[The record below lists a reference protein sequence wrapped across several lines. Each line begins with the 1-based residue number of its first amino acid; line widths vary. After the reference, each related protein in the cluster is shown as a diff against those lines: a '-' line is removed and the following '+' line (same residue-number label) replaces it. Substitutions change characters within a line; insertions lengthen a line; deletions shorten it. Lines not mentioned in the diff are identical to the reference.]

1 MDSRAGRLCR
11 RVDRVRAVSSFTV
24 EAIRTEKVGRLF
36 KARRGT
42 KEVRALADIDLII
55 PTGEIFGLLGPN
67 GAGKTTLIKIFST
80 LLLPT
85 EGKAYVLDY
94 DVETQYRELRWHIS
108 MVSGGETSGYGLLT
122 VREQLWMFSQFYG
135 IPSQLAHRRIDALL
149 EVVGLTEWADTRIYN
164 LSTGMRQ
171 KMNLV
176 RSLLSDPEVL
186 FLDEPTLGLDVEV
199 ARDVR
204 RYLVDWMKEGGRT
217 ILLTTH
223 YMAEADQL
231 CDQIAIIHL
240 GRILTVGTP
249 TELKRRA
256 GFRERYRI
264 EIDGVADPR
273 PLRSF
278 GPVETVS
285 IDGGAR
291 LIVTLDADGGSGELI
306 RVVGDL
312 AGVRSF
318 TREEPTLEDAFIALT
333 GRGLEDL
340 PTVE

>member
-1 MDSRAGRLCR
+1 M
-11 RVDRVRAVSSFTV
+11 
-24 EAIRTEKVGRLF
+24 EAIRTEGVGRLF

-42 KEVRALADIDLII
+42 KEVRALSDVDLVV
-55 PTGEIFGLLGPN
+55 PTGEFFGLLGPN

-85 EGKAYVLDY
+85 EGKAHVLGY
-94 DVETQYRELRWHIS
+94 DVETQFRELRWHIS

-135 IPSQLAHRRIDALL
+135 IPNKAARGRIDELL

-176 RSLLSDPEVL
+176 RSLLPDPEVL

-204 RYLVDWMKEGGRT
+204 GYLVDWMKQGGRT

-231 CDQIAIIHL
+231 CDRIAIIHL
-240 GRILTVGTP
+240 GKVLTVASP
-249 TELKRRA
+249 EELKRQA

-264 EIDGVADPR
+264 DVDGTADPG

-278 GPVETVS
+278 GQVERVT

-291 LIVTLDADGGSGELI
+291 LTVTLDHAEGSGELI
-306 RVVGDL
+306 RLVGDL

-333 GRGLEDL
+333 GRGLDGTASE
-340 PTVE
+340 

>member
-1 MDSRAGRLCR
+1 
-11 RVDRVRAVSSFTV
+11 V
-24 EAIRTEKVGRLF
+24 EAIRTEKVGRVF
-36 KARRGT
+36 KARRGS
-42 KEVRALADIDLII
+42 KEVRALADIDLVI
-55 PTGEIFGLLGPN
+55 PTGEFFGLLGPN

-85 EGKAYVLDY
+85 EGRAFVLGY
-94 DVETQYRELRWHIS
+94 DVDSQFQELRWHIS

-135 IPSQLAHRRIDALL
+135 IPGKAARVRIDELL

-204 RYLVDWMKEGGRT
+204 GYLVDWMKEGGRT

-231 CDQIAIIHL
+231 CDRIAIIHL
-240 GRILTVGTP
+240 GRVLTVGTP
-249 TELKRRA
+249 GELKRQA

-264 EIDGVADPR
+264 DV
-273 PLRSF
+273 
-278 GPVETVS
+278 
-285 IDGGAR
+285 DGGADPGPLHAFGQVETAALDGGSR
-291 LIVTLDADGGSGELI
+291 FTVTLDHDQGSGELI
-306 RVVGDL
+306 QVVGDL

-333 GRGLEDL
+333 GRRLEDR
-340 PTVE
+340 PSEE

>member
-1 MDSRAGRLCR
+1 M
-11 RVDRVRAVSSFTV
+11 
-24 EAIRTEKVGRLF
+24 EAIRTEGVGRVF

-42 KEVRALADIDLII
+42 KEVRALADIDLVV
-55 PTGEIFGLLGPN
+55 PVGEFFGLLGPN

-85 EGKAYVLDY
+85 EGKAHVLGY
-94 DVETQYRELRWHIS
+94 DVDTQFRELRWHIS

-135 IPSQLAHRRIDALL
+135 IPNKTARGRIDELL
-149 EVVGLTEWADTRIYN
+149 EVVGLSEWADTRIYN

-176 RSLLSDPEVL
+176 RSLLPDPEVL

-204 RYLVDWMKEGGRT
+204 GYLVDWMKEGGRT

-231 CDQIAIIHL
+231 CDRIAIIHL
-240 GRILTVGTP
+240 GRILTVGSP
-249 TELKRRA
+249 GELKRQA

-264 EIDGVADPR
+264 DVDGGADPG
-273 PLRSF
+273 PLRTF
-278 GPVETVS
+278 GTVETAS
-285 IDGGAR
+285 HDGGAR
-291 LIVTLDADGGSGELI
+291 FTVTLDLDEGSGDLI
-306 RVVGDL
+306 RVVGNL

-333 GRGLEDL
+333 GRGLEE
-340 PTVE
+340 TASAE

>member
-1 MDSRAGRLCR
+1 
-11 RVDRVRAVSSFTV
+11 
-24 EAIRTEKVGRLF
+24 
-36 KARRGT
+36 
-42 KEVRALADIDLII
+42 
-55 PTGEIFGLLGPN
+55 
-67 GAGKTTLIKIFST
+67 
-80 LLLPT
+80 
-85 EGKAYVLDY
+85 
-94 DVETQYRELRWHIS
+94 
-108 MVSGGETSGYGLLT
+108 
-122 VREQLWMFSQFYG
+122 MFSQFHG
-135 IPSQLAHRRIDALL
+135 LQSKEARGRIDDLL
-149 EVVGLTEWADTRIYN
+149 QVVGLSEAADTRIYN

-204 RYLVDWMKEGGRT
+204 SYLVEWMRAGDRT

-231 CDQIAIIHL
+231 CDRLAIIHL

-249 TELKRRA
+249 EDLKRRA

-264 EIDGVADPR
+264 EVEGNSDPA

-278 GPVETVS
+278 GSVES
-285 IDGGAR
+285 AQLDGR
-291 LIVTLDADGGSGELI
+291 HVHIVTLEQDEGGGELI
-306 RVVGDL
+306 RLVGSL
-312 AGVRSF
+312 PGVKAF
-318 TREEPTLEDAFIALT
+318 TREDPTLEDAFIALT

-340 PTVE
+340 PSEQEG

>member
-1 MDSRAGRLCR
+1 M
-11 RVDRVRAVSSFTV
+11 
-24 EAIRTEKVGRLF
+24 EAIRTEGVGRLF

-42 KEVRALADIDLII
+42 KEVRALSDIDLVV
-55 PTGEIFGLLGPN
+55 PTGEFIGLLGPN
-67 GAGKTTLIKIFST
+67 GAGKTTLIKIFCT

-85 EGKAYVLDY
+85 EGKAHVLGY
-94 DVETQYRELRWHIS
+94 DVETQFRELRWHIS

-122 VREQLWMFSQFYG
+122 VREQLWMFSQFHG
-135 IPSQLAHRRIDALL
+135 IPTKTAHLRINELL

-176 RSLLSDPEVL
+176 RSLVPDPKVL

-204 RYLVDWMKEGGRT
+204 GYLVDWMKEGDRT

-231 CDQIAIIHL
+231 CDRIAIIHL
-240 GRILTVGTP
+240 GKVLTLGSP
-249 TELKRRA
+249 EELKRQA

-264 EIDGVADPR
+264 DVDGTADPG

-278 GPVETVS
+278 GSVESVS

-291 LIVTLDADGGSGELI
+291 LTVTLDHAGGSGELI

-318 TREEPTLEDAFIALT
+318 TREEPTLEDAFITLT
-333 GRGLEDL
+333 GRGLDDPSPQE
-340 PTVE
+340 

>member
-1 MDSRAGRLCR
+1 
-11 RVDRVRAVSSFTV
+11 V
-24 EAIRTEKVGRLF
+24 EAIRTEKVGRVF
-36 KARRGT
+36 KARRGS
-42 KEVRALADIDLII
+42 KEVRALADIDLVV
-55 PTGEIFGLLGPN
+55 PTGEFFGLLGPN

-85 EGKAYVLDY
+85 EGKAFVLGY
-94 DVETQYRELRWHIS
+94 DVDSQFQELRWHIS

-135 IPSQLAHRRIDALL
+135 IPGQTARGRIDELL

-204 RYLVDWMKEGGRT
+204 GYLVDWMKEGGRT

-231 CDQIAIIHL
+231 CDRIAIIHL
-240 GRILTVGTP
+240 GRVLTVGTP
-249 TELKRRA
+249 NELKRQA
-256 GFRERYRI
+256 GFRERYQ
-264 EIDGVADPR
+264 IDV
-273 PLRSF
+273 
-278 GPVETVS
+278 
-285 IDGGAR
+285 DGGADPGPLQALGQVEAATHDGGSR
-291 LIVTLDADGGSGELI
+291 FTVTLDHDQGSGELI
-306 RVVGDL
+306 QVVGDL

-333 GRGLEDL
+333 GRGLEDR
-340 PTVE
+340 PSEE

>member
-1 MDSRAGRLCR
+1 M
-11 RVDRVRAVSSFTV
+11 
-24 EAIRTEKVGRLF
+24 EAIRTEKVGRVF
-36 KARRGT
+36 KARRGS
-42 KEVRALADIDLII
+42 KEVRALADIDLVV
-55 PTGEIFGLLGPN
+55 PVGEFFGLLGPN

-80 LLLPT
+80 LLLPS
-85 EGKAYVLDY
+85 EGKAYVLGY
-94 DVETQYRELRWHIS
+94 DVDTQFRELRWHIS

-122 VREQLWMFSQFYG
+122 VREQLWMFSQFAG
-135 IPSQLAHRRIDALL
+135 IPTKTARRRIDELL

-204 RYLVDWMKEGGRT
+204 SYLVDWMKQGERT

-231 CDQIAIIHL
+231 CDRIAIIHL
-240 GRILTVGTP
+240 GRILTTGSP
-249 TELKRRA
+249 AELKRQA
-256 GFRERYRI
+256 GFLERYRI
-264 EIDGVADPR
+264 EVDDGADPG

-278 GPVETVS
+278 GAVETDTL
-285 IDGGAR
+285 DGGAR
-291 LIVTLDADGGSGELI
+291 FTVTLDRDRGSADLI

-333 GRGLEDL
+333 GRGLEDQA
-340 PTVE
+340 PPA

>member
-1 MDSRAGRLCR
+1 
-11 RVDRVRAVSSFTV
+11 V
-24 EAIRTEKVGRLF
+24 EAIRTEGVGRLF

-42 KEVRALADIDLII
+42 KEVRALGDIDLIV
-55 PTGEIFGLLGPN
+55 PSGEFIGLLGPN

-85 EGKAYVLDY
+85 EGKAYVLGY
-94 DVETQYRELRWHIS
+94 DVETQFRELRWHIS

-122 VREQLWMFSQFYG
+122 VREQLWMFSQFHG
-135 IPSQLAHRRIDALL
+135 IPTKTARLRIDELL
-149 EVVGLTEWADTRIYN
+149 EVVGLSEWADTRIYN

-176 RSLLSDPEVL
+176 RSLLSDPRVL

-204 RYLVDWMKEGGRT
+204 GYLVDWMKEGDRT

-231 CDQIAIIHL
+231 CDRIAIIHL
-240 GRILTVGTP
+240 GRILTVGSP
-249 TELKRRA
+249 EELKRQA

-264 EIDGVADPR
+264 DVDGGADPA
-273 PLRSF
+273 PLQSF
-278 GPVETVS
+278 GQVERAT
-285 IDGGAR
+285 INGGAR
-291 LIVTLDADGGSGELI
+291 LTVTLDHAEGSGELI
-306 RVVGDL
+306 RVVGNL

-340 PTVE
+340 SPQG

>member
-1 MDSRAGRLCR
+1 M
-11 RVDRVRAVSSFTV
+11 

-36 KARRGT
+36 KARRGS
-42 KEVRALADIDLII
+42 KEVHALVDIDLVV
-55 PTGEIFGLLGPN
+55 PMGEFFGLLGPN
-67 GAGKTTLIKIFST
+67 GAGKTTLIKILST

-85 EGKAYVLDY
+85 EGKAYVLGY
-94 DVETQYRELRWHIS
+94 DVDTQHRELRWHIS

-135 IPSQLAHRRIDALL
+135 ISSRIARWRIDELL

-204 RYLVDWMKEGGRT
+204 GYLVDWMKEGGRT

-231 CDQIAIIHL
+231 CDRIAVIHL
-240 GRILTVGTP
+240 GRILTVGSP
-249 TELKRRA
+249 EELKRQA

-264 EIDGVADPR
+264 DVDGGADPR
-273 PLRSF
+273 PWRSF
-278 GPVETVS
+278 GPVETA
-285 IDGGAR
+285 DLNGGTR
-291 LIVTLDADGGSGELI
+291 LTVTLDRDQGSGELI
-306 RVVGDL
+306 RAVGNL

-333 GRGLEDL
+333 GRGLEDR
-340 PTVE
+340 PTEG

>member
-1 MDSRAGRLCR
+1 
-11 RVDRVRAVSSFTV
+11 V
-24 EAIRTEKVGRLF
+24 
-36 KARRGT
+36 
-42 KEVRALADIDLII
+42 AL
-55 PTGEIFGLLGPN
+55 
-67 GAGKTTLIKIFST
+67 S
-80 LLLPT
+80 
-85 EGKAYVLDY
+85 
-94 DVETQYRELRWHIS
+94 
-108 MVSGGETSGYGLLT
+108 
-122 VREQLWMFSQFYG
+122 
-135 IPSQLAHRRIDALL
+135 
-149 EVVGLTEWADTRIYN
+149 EWADTRIYN

-204 RYLVDWMKEGGRT
+204 GYLVDWMKEGGRT

-231 CDQIAIIHL
+231 CDRIAIIHL

-249 TELKRRA
+249 TALKRQA

-264 EIDGVADPR
+264 EVEGRADPG
-273 PLRSF
+273 PLRPF
-278 GPVETVS
+278 GAVEAGLV
-285 IDGGAR
+285 DGAT
-291 LIVTLDADGGSGELI
+291 LLTVTLDRDRGSGDLI
-306 RVVGDL
+306 RVVGNL

-333 GRGLEDL
+333 GRGLDDHPGE
-340 PTVE
+340 E

>member
-1 MDSRAGRLCR
+1 M
-11 RVDRVRAVSSFTV
+11 

-36 KARRGT
+36 RARRGT
-42 KEVRALADIDLII
+42 KEVRALAEIDLIV
-55 PTGEIFGLLGPN
+55 PPGEIFGLLGPN

-85 EGKAYVLDY
+85 EGKAYVLGY
-94 DVETQYRELRWHIS
+94 DVETQFRELRWHIS

-122 VREQLWMFSQFYG
+122 VREQLWMFSQFHG
-135 IPSQLAHRRIDALL
+135 IPTKTARRRIDELL

-204 RYLVDWMKEGGRT
+204 GYLVEWMKEGERT

-240 GRILTVGTP
+240 GRVLTVGTP
-249 TELKRRA
+249 EELKRQA

-264 EIDGVADPR
+264 EVDGVADPAL
-273 PLRSF
+273 LRSF
-278 GPVETVS
+278 GPVDTVS
-285 IDGGAR
+285 MDGGAR
-291 LIVTLDADGGSGELI
+291 LTVTLDRERGSGELI

-318 TREEPTLEDAFIALT
+318 TREEPSLEDAFIALT

-340 PTVE
+340 PPQE

>member
-1 MDSRAGRLCR
+1 
-11 RVDRVRAVSSFTV
+11 V
-24 EAIRTEKVGRLF
+24 EAIRTEKVGRVF
-36 KARRGT
+36 KARRGS
-42 KEVRALADIDLII
+42 KEVRALSDIDLVV
-55 PTGEIFGLLGPN
+55 PTGEFFGLLGPN

-85 EGKAYVLDY
+85 EGKAFVLGY
-94 DVETQYRELRWHIS
+94 DVDSQFQELRWHIS

-135 IPSQLAHRRIDALL
+135 IPGKTARGRIDELL
-149 EVVGLTEWADTRIYN
+149 EVVGLSEWADTRIYN

-204 RYLVDWMKEGGRT
+204 GYLVEWMKEGGRT

-231 CDQIAIIHL
+231 CDRIAIIHL
-240 GRILTVGTP
+240 GRVLTVGTP
-249 TELKRRA
+249 NQLKRQA
-256 GFRERYRI
+256 GFQERYRI
-264 EIDGVADPR
+264 EV
-273 PLRSF
+273 
-278 GPVETVS
+278 
-285 IDGGAR
+285 DGGADPGPLR
-291 LIVTLDADGGSGELI
+291 AFGQVETAPFDGGSRFTVTLEHDQGSGELI
-306 RVVGDL
+306 QVVGDL

-318 TREEPTLEDAFIALT
+318 TREEATLEDAFIALT
-333 GRGLEDL
+333 GRGLEDRL
-340 PTVE
+340 SEE